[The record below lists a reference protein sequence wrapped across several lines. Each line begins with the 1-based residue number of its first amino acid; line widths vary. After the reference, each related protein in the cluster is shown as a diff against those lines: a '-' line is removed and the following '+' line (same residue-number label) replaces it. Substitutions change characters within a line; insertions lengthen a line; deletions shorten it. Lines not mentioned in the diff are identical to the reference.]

1 MNILEKQINNFKE
14 FEKTENINFVLDF
27 VSFIEKYQ
35 YFSRIQDLNVESFDN
50 EKKESIKAYIEI
62 KKFKIPIKFKKLTF
76 QILFNK
82 KESNFTTYEF
92 IKEFIN
98 NKEDIFDNYNQELNF
113 FKTITSKTNK
123 DDSSEVFNNI
133 FILKGLL
140 DKNIVDIKNIFKTDL
155 ENSHFHFH
163 IAFLDYLD
171 KNKLEN
177 NYEKYS
183 QDFIGSYI
191 SFSNNKKNKT
201 WNFNDISKKLINND
215 LLHFFIEGIK
225 KNELLFSK
233 KDQKIIETILL
244 NDKLNNILEIKS
256 TNKNFK
262 I

>member
-14 FEKTENINFVLDF
+14 FEKTENINFVLEF

-35 YFSRIQDLNVESFDN
+35 YFSRIQDLNIDSFDN
-50 EKKESIKAYIEI
+50 EKKESIKAYSEI
-62 KKFKIPIKFKKLTF
+62 KIYKIPLKFKRLTF
-76 QILFNK
+76 QLLFNK

-98 NKEDIFDNYNQELNF
+98 SKEELFENNHQELDF
-113 FKTITSKTNK
+113 LKEITLKTNM

-140 DKNIVDIKNIFKTDL
+140 EKNIINISSIFKTNL

-171 KNKLEN
+171 KTKLEN

-183 QDFIGSYI
+183 QDFITSYI
-191 SFSNNKKNKT
+191 TFSNIKKNKT
-201 WNFNDISKKLINND
+201 WNFNDISKKLIKSD
-215 LLHFFIEGIK
+215 LLHFFIEEIK
-225 KNELLFSK
+225 KNKSLFNK
-233 KDQKIIETILL
+233 KDKKIIEIILL
-244 NDKLNNILEIKS
+244 NDKLNNILEIKN
-256 TNKNFK
+256 TDKKFK